1 MELSQKYVFGNMK
14 KLLSFFLVV
23 YIYFPSFGQNF
34 TGGFNFSFPYNDGSN
49 AAFLPKFPAKTIG
62 NPDRVSVNGSNFI
75 VNGQPFRFWGVN
87 ITSAAAFPAKTTAP
101 DVATHARKMGINLV
115 RFHHLDN
122 PWGGNEGSIFV
133 SGQSTRTLNSTT
145 LDRLDFFINELKKNN
160 IYTNMNLNVS
170 RTFKTSDGVANADS
184 LLDFAKGATIFDPQL
199 IALQKEYAT
208 QLLGHVNPYT
218 GLKLAEDPCLA
229 MVEIINENSLYGMW
243 EDNQLKSRK
252 DGGSLLYR
260 QAVRLD
266 SLWNAFLV
274 TKYQTQATLQTAW
287 QGSSLNITE
296 RVTDGGF
303 EGATLNTNWTM
314 EQNAG
319 ATATA
324 TLDNSQAQ
332 SGSKSAKVTV
342 TNKGTETWHLQFK
355 YLRFSLQKDTTYTIQ
370 FWAKANQAA
379 VLSVSL
385 MRDDSPYTWYGGQN
399 FNLTTTWQLFKINV
413 VSTDDLIGKGRLAFQ
428 VGNLPN
434 GTTIWLDNVSLKES
448 TRTAFLAGENL
459 NTRNIQRVDYR
470 DKGNYSKQR
479 VADLAQF
486 YIQLQ
491 KKFME
496 EMRTFLRTNLNVQAP
511 ITGTNALTGIQEGLE
526 HENMDYYDDHSY
538 WDHPQFPGVA
548 WDASNWLISNTPMV
562 KNAYFSAISSVFSG
576 IPLVSKPI
584 TISEY
589 NHGYPNRY
597 RAEMVPAMAAY
608 GAFHGMDGVMF
619 FEYNSD
625 VNSTWAADKVGGYFS
640 IHRDHSTMSLFP
652 SCAWA
657 FRNGLIT
664 EATPTLVNYSE
675 KDIYWSFEKDNSGRW
690 GKYVPYDFRL
700 QLTHSLRTNT
710 YHHAQGLSSQ
720 AFPNVSNGTFQTS
733 TQQTTLN
740 TQTGILTTNTPRF
753 VTLTGF
759 LKDAPNTQVGNFTL
773 KSASEF
779 GALTWVSLN
788 SKPLTDSDS
797 SLITITSQTQNTGM
811 VWNSANTSVN
821 NNWGTSPTTVRPLA
835 IEARLTLTAEALR
848 IHKLSTTGQ
857 IVSTSD
863 VLPSSPNT
871 FDVSFVQSTDQT
883 LWYALQAIKK
893 SDLLLSVTTSNPSGD
908 VVNVYPNPAQTLLTV
923 EFTLSAPK
931 PVSFEIYNAAA
942 SMVFNT
948 TNTIGVA
955 GNNRMTVNVQHLPN
969 GTYFLRVGSQIKRI
983 VISR

>member
-1 MELSQKYVFGNMK
+1 MK
-14 KLLSFFLVV
+14 KLLSIFVLIS
-23 YIYFPSFGQNF
+23 IYLPSFCQNF
-34 TGGFNFSFPYNDGSN
+34 TGGFPFSFPYNDGSA
-49 AAFLPKFPAKTIG
+49 AAFLPKFPAKTIS
-62 NPDRVSVNGSNFI
+62 NQDRVSVNRHYFV
-75 VNGQPFRFWGVN
+75 VNGLPYRFWGVN

-101 DVATHARKMGINLV
+101 DIATHARKMGINLV

-122 PWGGNEGSIFV
+122 PWGGNEGSIFYA
-133 SGQSTRTLNSTT
+133 GQSTRTLNTTT

-170 RTFKTSDGVANADS
+170 RTFKTSDGIANADS
-184 LLDFAKGATIFDPQL
+184 LLDYAKGVTIFDPQL

-243 EDNQLKSRK
+243 KDNQLKTTK
-252 DGGSLLYR
+252 QGGSLLLR
-260 QAVRLD
+260 HAVRLD

-274 TKYQTQATLQTAW
+274 TKYQTQANLQTAW
-287 QGSSLNITE
+287 QNTSSTPPTE
-296 RVTDGGF
+296 KVTDGGF
-303 EGATLNTNWTM
+303 EGNTLNVNWNM

-324 TLDNSQAQ
+324 VLDNTQAQ
-332 SGSKSAKVTV
+332 AGSKSAKVTV
-342 TNKGTETWHLQFK
+342 TNKGTESWHLQFK
-355 YLRFSLQKDTTYTIQ
+355 YLNFSLQKDTVYTIQ
-370 FWAKANQAA
+370 FWAKANQASA
-379 VLSVSL
+379 LSVSL

-399 FNLTTTWQLFKINV
+399 FNLTTAWQQFKLTITAGDNL
-413 VSTDDLIGKGRLAFQ
+413 TNKGRLAFQ
-428 VGNLPN
+428 VGSLAN
-434 GTTIWLDNVSLKES
+434 GTTVWIDNVSLKES
-448 TRTAFLAGENL
+448 VRTTFLAGENL
-459 NTRNIQRVDYR
+459 TNRNLQRVDYSDR
-470 DKGNYSKQR
+470 GSFSKQR

-491 KKFME
+491 KGFME
-496 EMRTFLRTNLNVQAP
+496 DMRAFLRTTLNVQAP

-548 WDASNWLISNTPMV
+548 WDASNWYINNTPMV

-576 IPLVSKPI
+576 IPPSTKPF

-589 NHGYPNRY
+589 NHGFPNRY
-597 RAEMVPAMAAY
+597 RVEMVPAMAAY

-625 VNSTWAADKVGGYFS
+625 VNSTWTTDRVGGYFS
-640 IHRDHSTMSLFP
+640 LHRDHSTMSLFP

-664 EATPTLVNYSE
+664 EATPALVNYSE
-675 KDIYWSFEKDNSGRW
+675 QDIYRSFEKDNQGRW

-710 YHHAQGLSSQ
+710 YHHPQGLSTQ
-720 AFPNVSNGTFQTS
+720 VFPTPSSGTFQTS

-740 TQTGILTTNTPRF
+740 TQTGLLTTATPRF
-753 VTLTGF
+753 IALSGF
-759 LKDAPNTQVGNFTL
+759 LKDAPSTQVGNLTL
-773 KSASEF
+773 KNASEF

-788 SKPLTDSDS
+788 NKALVDSDS
-797 SLITITSQTQNTGM
+797 SLITVASQTQNTGM
-811 VWNSANTSVN
+811 VWNATSTSVN
-821 NNWGTSPTTVRPLA
+821 NNWGTAPTVVRPLTVA
-835 IEARLTLTAEALR
+835 LQLNLSAEALR
-848 IHKLSTTGQ
+848 IHKLSPTGQ
-857 IVSTSD
+857 VVSTTD
-863 VLPSSPNT
+863 VLPTSNNT
-871 FDVSFVQSTDQT
+871 FDLTLAQSTDQT

-893 SDLLLSVTTSNPSGD
+893 TDLILSVTTSNLSGD
-908 VVNVYPNPAQTLLTV
+908 VVNVFPNPAQTQLTV
-923 EFTLSAPK
+923 EFTLASPK
-931 PVSFEIYNAAA
+931 PVTFELYNAAA
-942 SMVFNT
+942 SLVFTN
-948 TNTIGVA
+948 TNTIGIM
-955 GNNRMTVNVQHLPN
+955 GNNRMTVNVEHLPN
-969 GTYFLRVGSQIKRI
+969 GTYFLRVGSQVKRV